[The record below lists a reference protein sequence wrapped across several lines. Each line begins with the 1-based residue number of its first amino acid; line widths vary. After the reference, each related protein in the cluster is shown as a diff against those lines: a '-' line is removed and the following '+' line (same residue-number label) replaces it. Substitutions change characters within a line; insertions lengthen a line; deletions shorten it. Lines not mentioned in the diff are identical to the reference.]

1 MKTNTSKQRAIF
13 LDRDGVINEMVY
25 SRDFGTIDSPLNPK
39 EFQLIKGAGTAVDTF
54 KKLGFLVILVSNQP
68 CIAKGKSSLLLL
80 EAVDLKMK
88 KELAKEN
95 GCLDAIYYCLHHD
108 DPSQVKMKDL
118 LGRCNCRKPKPGLL
132 LMAAQDYDID
142 LKRSYMIGDGLTD
155 IQAGQKAGCKT
166 VFIGS
171 FKAYHFEKSLKE
183 GIKKPDFFA
192 KNLKEASE
200 IIKKKES
207 KKK

>member
-88 KELAKEN
+88 K
-95 GCLDAIYYCLHHD
+95 
-108 DPSQVKMKDL
+108 SW
-118 LGRCNCRKPKPGLL
+118 PKKTAVWTLFIIACITMTLP
-132 LMAAQDYDID
+132 
-142 LKRSYMIGDGLTD
+142 RS
-155 IQAGQKAGCKT
+155 K
-166 VFIGS
+166 
-171 FKAYHFEKSLKE
+171 
-183 GIKKPDFFA
+183 
-192 KNLKEASE
+192 
-200 IIKKKES
+200 
-207 KKK
+207 

>member
-1 MKTNTSKQRAIF
+1 
-13 LDRDGVINEMVY
+13 
-25 SRDFGTIDSPLNPK
+25 
-39 EFQLIKGAGTAVDTF
+39 
-54 KKLGFLVILVSNQP
+54 
-68 CIAKGKSSLLLL
+68 
-80 EAVDLKMK
+80 
-88 KELAKEN
+88 
-95 GCLDAIYYCLHHD
+95 
-108 DPSQVKMKDL
+108 
-118 LGRCNCRKPKPGLL
+118 
-132 LMAAQDYDID
+132 
-142 LKRSYMIGDGLTD
+142 MIGDGLTD